1 MAPKIGV
8 RSGGD
13 SVYLRVHT
21 GFDALMMRPTNL
33 LRWTVLW
40 AGLLLM
46 GGSVG
51 AQRVFGPPAL
61 QRMQEGHS
69 ACGSGLLGI
78 PEDAFTRIGPPATYD
93 PDGPRTANIL
103 VNYLGTTPPAVVTAF
118 NYAKDLWAD
127 ALSTPVTIRIN
138 VSWSV
143 LADSVIAHGAP
154 TTFHKD
160 FPGALI
166 PTTNYPA
173 SLANR
178 LNGADLSPQNDIT
191 CTFNSSVNWYFGTD
205 GYPLPGQFDF
215 VTAALHEIAHG
226 LGFIGTAYWTNG
238 FGFLGTNSIP
248 NVYDRFTETTVVQGA
263 EELTINLL
271 GLNNGSTALGA
282 ALVSDAIYW
291 DGIEA
296 LEVSLGNRPRLHA
309 PALYA
314 QGHSYSHLNESS
326 YPAGHVNALM
336 TPVLNTAEANHNPG
350 PILLAMLR
358 DLGWSAGECAISDVA
373 IGVQSACHPET
384 NTFGQ
389 SLSISFQS
397 PPSSGVLIINGQAFT
412 IGPSPMQ
419 VILSNLPANGLPV
432 DLSIHFSGDPECSY
446 LIPQAFTAPLPC
458 CGGLRLKSIN
468 PDSDA
473 ATLRLIGTCSI
484 SSSGWSLRSGS
495 ATWPLPDTLLTSGA
509 LLTVAC
515 PGWNPPSAG
524 GELLLVRPDGSAA
537 DYVRWSA
544 SSGGGEAAN
553 AAAAVA
559 AGIWSAGSYVAAFP
573 VLNYIGFTAH
583 GAAYWTGTPIP
594 CAILSI
600 AAAGPPSACDP
611 ATNDFSASVTVTFQ
625 GAPSAGSLV
634 VNGTAFPIGT
644 SPRTIAL
651 PPLNSTGQP
660 VAVSAYFSNQPACD
674 ASFSGVLVAPAACD
688 CPMDLSGNRIIEVAD
703 ILALLADFGCSGAC
717 PADLNGDGTVAV
729 ADVLLL
735 LAAFGE
741 GCE

>member
-21 GFDALMMRPTNL
+21 GFDALTMRPTNL

-61 QRMQEGHS
+61 QRMQEGHA
-69 ACGSGLLGI
+69 ACGKGLVGV
-78 PEDAFTRIGPPATYD
+78 PVDAFTRIGPPATYD
-93 PDGPRTANIL
+93 PDGPRTASIL
-103 VNYLGTTPPAVVTAF
+103 VNYLGTTPPAVVSAF

-138 VSWSV
+138 VSWSALSGGT
-143 LADSVIAHGAP
+143 LAQAGPSTLHQ
-154 TTFHKD
+154 D
-160 FPGALI
+160 FPGAPF
-166 PTTNYPA
+166 PTTYYPA
-173 SLANR
+173 ALANR
-178 LNGADLSPQNDIT
+178 LAGTDLSPQNDLA
-191 CTFNSSVNWYFGTD
+191 CTFNSSANWYLGTD
-205 GYPLPGQFDF
+205 GYPPPGQYDF
-215 VTAALHEIAHG
+215 VTAALHEIGHG
-226 LGFIGTAYWTNG
+226 LGFIGSAYWTNG
-238 FGFLGTNSIP
+238 FGFLGTAGVP
-248 NVYDRFTETTVVQGA
+248 YVYDQFTETQLGA
-263 EELTINLL
+263 DLL
-271 GLNNGSTALGA
+271 GLENGSTALGT
-282 ALVSDAIYW
+282 ALVSNALYW
-291 DGIEA
+291 DGPEGIEA
-296 LEVSLGNRPRLHA
+296 GGGIRPRLYA
-309 PALYA
+309 PGLYEP
-314 QGHSYSHLNESS
+314 GSSYSHLNESS
-326 YPAGHVNALM
+326 YPAGNVNALM
-336 TPVLNTAEANHNPG
+336 TPALNSAEANHDPG
-350 PILLAMLR
+350 PMLLAMFR
-358 DLGWSAGECAISDVA
+358 DMGWAAGECLISDVSV
-373 IGVQSACHPET
+373 GVQSPCLPTT
-384 NTFGQ
+384 NTYSQTLTVTFENA
-389 SLSISFQS
+389 
-397 PPSSGVLIINGQAFT
+397 PSSGTLLVNGQAFT
-412 IGPSPMQ
+412 LGTSPRT
-419 VILSNLPANGLPV
+419 LTLTNLPSDGLPV
-432 DLSIHFSGDPECSY
+432 DLSVSFSGDSACSY
-446 LIPQAFTAPLPC
+446 LIPEAFTAPISC
-458 CGGLRLKSIN
+458 CGQLRLRTVDPAADQVGLRL
-468 PDSDA
+468 
-473 ATLRLIGTCSI
+473 LGTCA
-484 SSSGWSLRSGS
+484 SSMSGWSLRSGS

-634 VNGTAFPIGT
+634 VNGASFPIGT
-644 SPRTIAL
+644 SPRTVTL
-651 PPLNSTGQP
+651 PSLNSTGQP
-660 VAVSAYFSNQPACD
+660 VAVSAYFSTQPACD